1 MIIEAFSIKSIQ
13 IYEKKKKTKQRK
25 VTCNYSKVIKL
36 ISKTKQNPHNLE
48 LTEHGSCQTVIN

>member
-1 MIIEAFSIKSIQ
+1 M
-13 IYEKKKKTKQRK
+13 KKKKTKQRK

>member
-1 MIIEAFSIKSIQ
+1 MIVEAFSIKRIQ
-13 IYEKKKKTKQRK
+13 NYEKKNKQRK

-48 LTEHGSCQTVIN
+48 LTEHGPCQTVIN